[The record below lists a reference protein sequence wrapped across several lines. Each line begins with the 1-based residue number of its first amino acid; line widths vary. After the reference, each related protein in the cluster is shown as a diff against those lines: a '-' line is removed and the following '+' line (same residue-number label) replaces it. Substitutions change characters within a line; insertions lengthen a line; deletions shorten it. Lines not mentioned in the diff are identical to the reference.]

1 MTVIKVNHIK
11 KSFGDKE
18 VLNNISFEV
27 KANDRIGL
35 VGYNGM
41 GKTTLA
47 NIIAGK
53 LPADEGQ
60 VEFFQAIK
68 IGYLSQTIDYELM
81 DYQKGQYELENKQF
95 YQVASRLG
103 LEKVKDWTE
112 DKFTHLSG
120 GEKLKLVLAQL
131 WNSNPGFL
139 ILDEPTNHL
148 DLQGINWLIE
158 ELKGFKGPVMI
169 ISHDRYFLDQVT
181 GKIFELE
188 EGKLQ
193 QYKGN
198 YSEYRKEKE
207 KRKGEQLNHYIEQ
220 QKYKQKI
227 EGQMEQLKQWSEK
240 GHRDSTK
247 QGSPSERRQIGFKEF
262 HRMKAK
268 KMDQQIK
275 SKMKR
280 LERELDKNQL
290 TKPKEDAI
298 LGFQFQMDGK
308 RGKRVLECKNLSKSF
323 GSIQLIESS
332 HFYIKHGEKV
342 GIIGPNGCGKTTL
355 INIIMGK
362 ELPTDGEVWT
372 GHTLKI
378 AYLSQELLDLNPEQT
393 VLESFGHLTREQ
405 VYLARTYIAT
415 IGLPREISE
424 KRIGTLS
431 LGQRLRIK
439 IVDML
444 LKEYDLLILDE
455 PTNHLDLP
463 SREQLESTL
472 KDFTGTII
480 TVSHD
485 HYFIDRICDTLLV
498 FENKQIKKINK
509 SLNEYLN
516 KDEKNT
522 STDQTALDLM
532 VIENRISQL
541 LGEISLISPADPSYL
556 TLDAQFKE
564 LLKIKKEL
572 LSSM

>member
-18 VLNNISFEV
+18 VLTKISFEV
-27 KANDRIGL
+27 RSMDRIGL

-41 GKTTLA
+41 GKSTLA

-53 LPADEGQ
+53 LQADEGT
-60 VEFFQAIK
+60 VEFFQPIK

-95 YQVASRLG
+95 YEAASHLG
-103 LEKVKDWTE
+103 LEKVKHWTDE
-112 DKFTHLSG
+112 KFQHLSG

-131 WNSNPGFL
+131 WNSDPGFL
-139 ILDEPTNHL
+139 ILDEPSNHL

-158 ELKGFKGPVMI
+158 ELRRFKGPVMI

-181 GKIFELE
+181 EIIYELE
-188 EGKLQ
+188 DGKLH
-193 QYKGN
+193 QYTGN

-207 KRKGEQLNHYIEQ
+207 KRKEAQLHQYIEQ

-247 QGSPSERRQIGFKEF
+247 QGSPSERRQLGFKEY

-280 LERELDKNQL
+280 LEKELDRNKV
-290 TKPKEDAI
+290 TKPKDDPV
-298 LGFQFQMDGK
+298 LGFQFQLDGK

-323 GSIQLIESS
+323 GSTLLIENS

-342 GIIGPNGCGKTTL
+342 GIIGPNGCGKSTF

-362 ELPTDGEVWT
+362 EFPTGGEIWT

-378 AYLSQELLDLNPEQT
+378 AYLSQEILDLKPEQT
-393 VLESFGHLTREQ
+393 VLESFGHLTRDQ
-405 VYLARTYIAT
+405 INMARTYIANM
-415 IGLPREISE
+415 GLPREISE

-444 LKEYDLLILDE
+444 IKDYDILILDE

-472 KDFTGTII
+472 KEFSGTII

-485 HYFIDRICDTLLV
+485 YYFIDRICDTLLV
-498 FENKQIKKINK
+498 FENKQMKRINK
-509 SLNEYLN
+509 SLKEYLN
-516 KDEKNT
+516 KDEVHT
-522 STDQTALDLM
+522 STDQTTLELM

-541 LGEISLISPADPSYL
+541 LGEISLLSPADPSYQ

-572 LSSM
+572 LS